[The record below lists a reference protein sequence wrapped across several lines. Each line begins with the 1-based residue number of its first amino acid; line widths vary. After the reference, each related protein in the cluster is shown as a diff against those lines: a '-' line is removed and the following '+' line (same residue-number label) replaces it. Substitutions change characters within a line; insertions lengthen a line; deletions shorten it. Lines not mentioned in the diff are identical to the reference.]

1 MQIPVEIRKPK
12 LRNSDNQILFFIL
25 IFFLFPHCTSALGT
39 RLRSIFRFTVGD
51 LSDSESDLSSEPAVK
66 EVEFQGT
73 EETHRAFSH
82 GTELIPW

>member
-1 MQIPVEIRKPK
+1 MFLKKKRIYIY
-12 LRNSDNQILFFIL
+12 FFFYQPHIA
-25 IFFLFPHCTSALGT
+25 FLLLELVST
-39 RLRSIFRFTVGD
+39 FRFMVGD
-51 LSDSESDLSSEPAVK
+51 LSDSDGDLSSEPVAK

>member
-1 MQIPVEIRKPK
+1 MVTFAVAVIPYSVW
-12 LRNSDNQILFFIL
+12 SDIVHEVFFAFKNTAQTWVLNTWIPL
-25 IFFLFPHCTSALGT
+25 
-39 RLRSIFRFTVGD
+39 FRFMVGD
-51 LSDSESDLSSEPAVK
+51 LSDSDGDTPSEPAVK

>member
-1 MQIPVEIRKPK
+1 MHFVNKCKCETDVFADSSGNQFTKT
-12 LRNSDNQILFFIL
+12 LYSDTKFSFFS
-25 IFFLFPHCTSALGT
+25 PNVP
-39 RLRSIFRFTVGD
+39 SIYRFMLGD
-51 LSDSESDLSSEPAVK
+51 LSDSDGDLSTEPVVK

>member
-1 MQIPVEIRKPK
+1 MQKSLALK
-12 LRNSDNQILFFIL
+12 LSFQTHLT
-25 IFFLFPHCTSALGT
+25 PSV
-39 RLRSIFRFTVGD
+39 FRFTVGD
-51 LSDSESDLSSEPAVK
+51 LSDSDGDLSTEPVVK